1 LILAIRGE
9 TVSEAENVTNLEMS
23 KITTWAKSN
32 KINFNEEKS
41 KAMLISKRK
50 QKEGKEIN
58 VFLNN

>member
-9 TVSEAENVTNLEMS
+9 TVSETENFTNLEMS
-23 KITTWAKSN
+23 KITTWVKSN

-41 KAMLISKRK
+41 KTMLICKRK

-58 VFLNN
+58 VFVNN